1 MKTMSMSAVVKQ
13 FTIGLAACA
22 AFMACG
28 ARASTTIASGSTFTI
43 DNTNT
48 TVNGTTTTWND
59 TGTLTISGGG
69 TLQTWPTQNQSVVN
83 NDAIVFAGAGGTI
96 TLRFNGN
103 DTDYMLNGAISSTAT
118 GAQTLDIR
126 TGYNGN
132 GDRESV
138 NFNTGIPD
146 AGDGSPMSLNVTFR
160 SQTPSTSWVNL
171 PAVNTF
177 TGPITLVQ
185 GSGPPVG
192 TLTIGGKL
200 TRHNGNTSGSGKL
213 GGGNYPG
220 AIALGA
226 GTILNYASSATQ
238 TLAGVISGVGALQVT
253 GSGVLTLSGGNA
265 FTGGTTVNGGC
276 TLSLASGAGM
286 KFVLANATNNKI
298 TGAGTANLNGIF
310 TVDTS
315 AVTVTSGIWPLV
327 NTTTKSF
334 GTTFGLDG
342 FTGPFGNIF
351 TKTTAGQSWTFDRST
366 GVLSLSS
373 KAVITSFGIPG
384 ISAVINQV
392 TKTISLIVPYTP
404 WGKTGLAAL
413 APSFAVT
420 SGTCNQTSGSP
431 PIPAF
436 ALPSPSSATYT
447 VTDGSIINDYTVTV
461 TVTAASAACNML
473 TCNFGALGQAAISGT
488 SAVLTVPPGQAV
500 TALAPTFTISANA
513 TISPASGTTQD
524 FTNSVVYRVTAEN
537 GTTFM
542 DYTVSV
548 QSYETWGHSGSF
560 FILTTPDG
568 ANLPAGASETNFPL
582 LVRFDAGNFNFGE
595 AQPDGRDLRFTT
607 AAGAALS
614 YQIEQWDAVNG
625 LAAVWVKI
633 PTIAGNSR
641 QEIKMYW
648 GKSGVASL
656 SNGTNVFSS
665 ANGYVSVLHLNETI
679 VDAVG
684 AATPSNTGTT
694 LTTGMIGKGRNFTSG
709 KGILVGDNIT
719 TFPTGSNP
727 HSSGVWIRSN
737 VAPTNIMGWGI
748 EQGQG
753 KVVMQFASPPHINM
767 DCYFGGANVSGASTL
782 STTQWVHVAHTY
794 KSGEAKIY
802 VNGVLDGTNTSG
814 SMNIPTPARFY
825 VGGWYGYNY
834 VGDMDEVRI
843 SNVTRSANWIKLE
856 YQNQK
861 ALQTLVGSLVPD
873 GSTFSVSPA
882 SVTMNEGTTT
892 PLTAL
897 AGGAQKVYWI
907 QKING
912 VETLLAT
919 DQLTYPVTAGRS
931 TGGQSFDILFRG
943 VFPAKTE
950 DIVIPV
956 TVNESIPDPVFMLTG
971 PTTWDGRQTITITP
985 NISNLA
991 TLQAMG
997 VANLTYYWSVAGV
1010 AVIKSITA
1018 GTPTVPGSL
1027 TLTRSQG
1034 SGPMTV
1040 TLVLDNG
1047 GALVTQSTTITVQ
1060 EPASDPWVQRIP
1072 GATEKAVNNQFFAR
1086 DPGTNKGTIFYNG
1099 TQSGSPDTVFLKIFT
1114 TDAGDVLYATHRQ
1127 ALGAGGTYA
1136 FTAPIDAG
1144 KVTYKVQYGT
1154 TKNGVDTPVGS
1165 PVTNLVCGD
1174 AYLIDG
1180 QSNALAT
1187 DNSAPNDSTTSQWV
1201 RTYGLAGSWG
1211 YAISKGTEMQL
1222 GVWGMIL
1229 AKRMV
1234 TDYNIPVCFIQGAV
1248 GGTRIDQHQPN
1259 PAGHSL
1265 PGTGNVYSIYANIY
1279 NRVVGAK
1286 LTHGI
1291 RGVFWHQGENNSG
1304 AAAPTGDYDYKSY
1317 QQYFVD
1323 MSAAW
1328 KQDFPNLQRYII
1340 YQVMP
1345 KPCAMG
1351 PKGDQLREVQR
1362 TLPRLFS
1369 KMNILCTL
1377 ALLGYEGCHFSPTG
1391 YQNFANLTAPLV
1403 GQDFYGILPPDVVTA
1418 PNLRR
1423 VWFTTSSRTEI
1434 ALEFEQNMGWNSFS
1448 KVNFYLDKVGGKVT
1462 SGSASGK
1469 IVKLQ
1474 LSSAAA
1480 ATATLDYLE
1489 DNYWSYNES
1498 VSTLLYGANTL
1509 PALTFADVPIAPPP
1523 TPYSTW
1529 AADPAQ
1535 GLVAEVND
1543 NPLDDPDR
1551 DGIANLLEF
1560 VLSGAPMESSQ
1571 AILPTL
1577 KTVGGAWTF
1586 EYDRSDLSLPPAT
1599 AQAVEYGNDLTG
1611 WTPVAIPATSGGAVT
1626 ITPGSPTDHVKV
1638 TLPYPGPKGF
1648 ARLKVSQ

>member
-1 MKTMSMSAVVKQ
+1 MNMSAVAKR
-13 FTIGLAACA
+13 IAAGLAACA

-28 ARASTTIASGSTFTI
+28 SRASTTIASGSTFTI

-48 TVNGTTTTWND
+48 TVSGTTTTWND

-69 TLQTWPTQNQSVVN
+69 TLQTWPNQNQSVVN

-103 DTDYMLNGAISSTAT
+103 DTDHMLNGASITSTAT
-118 GAQTLDIR
+118 GAQTLAVFP
-126 TGYNGN
+126 GYSGN

-138 NFNTGIPD
+138 TFNAGIPNV
-146 AGDGSPMSLNVTFR
+146 GDGSPLSLNVTFR
-160 SQTPSTSWVNL
+160 SQTGSTSWVNL

-185 GSGPPVG
+185 GNGPPVG

-200 TRHNGNTSGSGKL
+200 TRYNGNTTGSGKL

-238 TLAGVISGVGALQVT
+238 TLAGVISGVGALNVT
-253 GSGVLTLSGGNA
+253 GTGVLTLSGGNTY
-265 FTGGTTVNGGC
+265 TGTTTVNSGC
-276 TLSLASGAGM
+276 TLALASGAGM
-286 KFVLANATNNKI
+286 KFVLANATSNKV

-315 AVTVTSGIWPLV
+315 AVTVTSGTWPLV

-334 GTTFGLDG
+334 GATFGLDG
-342 FTGPFGNIF
+342 FTGPVGNIY
-351 TKTTAGQSWTFDRST
+351 TKTTAGQTWTFDKST

-373 KAVITSFGIPG
+373 KAIITSFGIPG
-384 ISAVINQV
+384 IGAVINQV

-431 PIPAF
+431 PSPAF

-447 VTDGSIINDYTVTV
+447 VTDGAVVNDYAVTV

-473 TCNFGALGQAAISGT
+473 TCNFGTLGQAAMSAT

-500 TALAPTFTISANA
+500 TALAPTFTLSTNA
-513 TISPASGTTQD
+513 TLSPASGSTQD
-524 FTNSVVYRVTAEN
+524 FTNPIVYRVTAED
-537 GTTFM
+537 GTTYK
-542 DYTVSV
+542 DYSVSV
-548 QSYETWGHSGSF
+548 QTYETWGHAGSF
-560 FILTTPDG
+560 FILTTPEG
-568 ANLPAGASETNFPL
+568 ANLPGSASESNFPL
-582 LVRFDAGNFNFGE
+582 LIRLNAGNFNFGE
-595 AQPDGRDLRFTT
+595 AQSDGRDIRFTT

-614 YQIEQWDAVNG
+614 YQIEQWDAVNS

-633 PTIAGNSR
+633 PSITGNSR

-656 SNGTNVFSS
+656 SNGANVFNS
-665 ANGYVSVLHLNETI
+665 ANGYASVLHMNET
-679 VDAVG
+679 VADAVG
-684 AATPSNTGTT
+684 VTTPTNSGTI
-694 LTTGMIGKGRNFTSG
+694 LTTGMIGKGRNFASG
-709 KGILVGDNIT
+709 NGILVGDNLT
-719 TFPTGSNP
+719 SFPTGSNP
-727 HSSGVWIRSN
+727 HSSEVWIRSS

-748 EQGQG
+748 ETGQG

-802 VNGVLDGTNTSG
+802 VNGVLDGTNTNG
-814 SMNIPTPARFY
+814 TMNIPTPARFY

-834 VGDMDEVRI
+834 AGDMDEVRI
-843 SNVTRSANWIKLE
+843 SNVTRSANWIKME
-856 YQNQK
+856 YENQK
-861 ALQTLVGSLVPD
+861 PLQTLIGSLVPD
-873 GSTFSVSPA
+873 GSTFSVLPA

-892 PLTAL
+892 TLTAQ

-907 QKING
+907 YKKNG
-912 VETLLAT
+912 VETVLAT
-919 DQLTYPVTAGRS
+919 DQLTYPVSAGRA

-950 DIVIPV
+950 DIVVPV
-956 TVNESIPDPVFMLTG
+956 TVNEYIPDPVFTLTG
-971 PTTWDGRQTITITP
+971 PTTWDGRQTITVTP

-991 TLQAMG
+991 ALQAMG
-997 VANLTYYWSVAGV
+997 VANLTYSWSVAGV
-1010 AVIKSITA
+1010 AVIKTITA

-1047 GALVTQSTTITVQ
+1047 GALVTQTKTISVQ
-1060 EPASDPWVQRIP
+1060 EPASDAWVQRTP
-1072 GATEKAVNNQFFAR
+1072 GATEKAVNNQFIAR
-1086 DPGTNKGTIFYNG
+1086 DPGTNKGAIFYNG
-1099 TQSGSPDTVFLKIFT
+1099 IQTGTPDTVFLKIYT

-1127 ALGAGGTYA
+1127 SLGAGGTYA

-1154 TKNGVDTPVGS
+1154 TTGGVDSPVGS

-1187 DNSAPNDSTTSQWV
+1187 DNSAPNDSTTNQWV
-1201 RTYGLAGSWG
+1201 RTYGLTGGWG

-1234 TDYNIPVCFIQGAV
+1234 TDYNMPVCFIQGAV

-1259 PAGHSL
+1259 PAGHGVAGSL
-1265 PGTGNVYSIYANIY
+1265 YSIYANIY

-1323 MSAAW
+1323 MAAAW
-1328 KQDFPNLQRYII
+1328 KQDFPNLQRYIM

-1351 PKGDQLREVQR
+1351 PKGDQLREAQR

-1391 YQNFANLTAPLV
+1391 YQNFADLTAPLV
-1403 GQDFYGILPPDVVTA
+1403 GQDFYGVVPPDVVTA
-1418 PNLRR
+1418 PNLKRA
-1423 VWFTTSSRTEI
+1423 WFTTTSRTEL
-1434 ALEFEQNMGWNSFS
+1434 ALEFDQNMGWNSFS

-1489 DNYWSYNES
+1489 DNYWTPNDF
-1498 VSTLLYGANTL
+1498 STLLYGANTL
-1509 PALTFADVPIAPPP
+1509 PALTFADVAIAPPP
-1523 TPYSTW
+1523 TPYSIW

-1535 GLVAEVND
+1535 GLTAGVND
-1543 NPLDDPDR
+1543 GPLDDPDR
-1551 DGIANLLEF
+1551 DGIANLLEL
-1560 VLSGAPMESSQ
+1560 VLSGAPMASSRS
-1571 AILPTL
+1571 ILPTL
-1577 KTVGGAWTF
+1577 KSVGGTWTF

-1599 AQAVEYGNDLTG
+1599 TQVVEYGSDLTG
-1611 WTPVAIPATSGGAVT
+1611 WAPVTIPATTGGAVT
-1626 ITPGSPTDHVKV
+1626 ITPGVPTDHVKV
-1638 TLPYPGPKGF
+1638 TLPNPGPKGF